1 MKILNLPGS
10 LGETTEER
18 TGQSKGESFMSKVV
32 DYFLKYVAFDT
43 QSAEEAATVPS
54 TEKQFAL
61 ARLLAEQL
69 KNIGVRDVSMS
80 EHGYVYGTIPANG
93 DYNCQ
98 TVGFL
103 AHMDTSPDCP
113 DENVRPRLIKN
124 YDGKDILLNKPLGVK
139 MTTEMF
145 PFLKNYVGK
154 DLITTDGTTLL
165 GADDKAG
172 IAEIMTMAET
182 LLTHPE
188 IPHGTIKIAF
198 TPDEE
203 VGHGVDFFDVPGWGA
218 DVAYTVDG
226 GAWGEMEYETFNAA
240 AMKVTV
246 HGSNIHPGSAKNK
259 MKNSILIGMEF
270 ESMLPENEKPQYTEK
285 YEGFFHLNSIGGN
298 VENTTLHYIV
308 RDHDRTRFEERKAL
322 GKKIGEFL
330 NAKYGEGTVDVE
342 ITDTYYNMAEKI
354 HPHMYLMDVAAE
366 AFKELGVETPV
377 ISPVRGG
384 TDGSRLSYMGLPCPN
399 LCTGGHNYHGKYE
412 FICIQSMEKTVKL
425 LLKIAEKFT
434 KVEKKA

>member
-1 MKILNLPGS
+1 MRAYERFLNYVPVWTTS
-10 LGETTEER
+10 DET
-18 TGQSKGESFMSKVV
+18 S
-32 DYFLKYVAFDT
+32 D
-43 QSAEEAATVPS
+43 TVPS
-54 TEKQFAL
+54 ADRELVL
-61 ARLLAEQL
+61 ARMLVEEMKGLGIADARVDD
-69 KNIGVRDVSMS
+69 K
-80 EHGYVYGTIPANG
+80 GYVYGHIPATPG
-93 DYNCQ
+93 CEDKPSLGL
-98 TVGFL
+98 V
-103 AHMDTSPDCP
+103 AHMDTVADASG
-113 DENVRPRLIKN
+113 ENIKPQIIEN
-124 YDGKDILLNKPLGVK
+124 YDGKDVVLKGSGDILKVD
-139 MTTEMF
+139 EF
-145 PFLKNYVGK
+145 PYLAELKGRT
-154 DLITTDGTTLL
+154 LITTDGTTLL

-240 AMKVTV
+240 SMKVTI

-259 MKNSILIGMEF
+259 MKNSILIGLEF
-270 ESMLPENEKPQYTEK
+270 QSMLPENEKPQYTEK
-285 YEGFFHLNSIGGN
+285 YEGFFHLNHIGGN

-308 RDHDRTRFEERKAL
+308 RDHDMTRFEERKAL
-322 GKKIGEFL
+322 GNKIGEFL
-330 NAKYGEGTVDVE
+330 NAKYGEGTVEVE
-342 ITDTYYNMAEKI
+342 IADTYYNMAEKI
-354 HPHMYLMDVAAE
+354 RPHMYLMDVAAE
-366 AFKELGVETPV
+366 AFKELGIETPA
-377 ISPVRGG
+377 INPVRGG

-412 FICIQSMEKTVKL
+412 FICIQSMEKTVEL

-434 KVEKKA
+434 KVEKQA

>member
-1 MKILNLPGS
+1 
-10 LGETTEER
+10 
-18 TGQSKGESFMSKVV
+18 
-32 DYFLKYVAFDT
+32 
-43 QSAEEAATVPS
+43 
-54 TEKQFAL
+54 
-61 ARLLAEQL
+61 
-69 KNIGVRDVSMS
+69 
-80 EHGYVYGTIPANG
+80 
-93 DYNCQ
+93 
-98 TVGFL
+98 
-103 AHMDTSPDCP
+103 MDTSPDCP
-113 DENVRPRLIKN
+113 DENVRPQLVKH
-124 YDGKDILLNKPLGVK
+124 YDGKDITLNKALGVK
-139 MTTEMF
+139 MTTKMF
-145 PFLKNYVGK
+145 PFLKNYVGQ

-240 AMKVTV
+240 SMKVTI

-270 ESMLPENEKPQYTEK
+270 QSMRPENEKPQYTEK
-285 YEGFFHLNSIGGN
+285 YEGFFHLNNIGGN

-308 RDHDRTRFEERKAL
+308 RDHDMTRFEERKVL

-330 NAKYGEGTVDVE
+330 NAKYGEGTVEVE
-342 ITDTYYNMAEKI
+342 IADTYYNMAEKI
-354 HPHMYLMDVAAE
+354 RPHMYLSDVAAE
-366 AFKELGVETPV
+366 AFKELGIETPE
-377 ISPVRGG
+377 INPVRGG

-412 FICIQSMEKTVKL
+412 FICIQSMEKTVEL

-434 KVEKKA
+434 KVEKQA

>member
-1 MKILNLPGS
+1 
-10 LGETTEER
+10 
-18 TGQSKGESFMSKVV
+18 
-32 DYFLKYVAFDT
+32 
-43 QSAEEAATVPS
+43 
-54 TEKQFAL
+54 
-61 ARLLAEQL
+61 
-69 KNIGVRDVSMS
+69 
-80 EHGYVYGTIPANG
+80 
-93 DYNCQ
+93 
-98 TVGFL
+98 
-103 AHMDTSPDCP
+103 
-113 DENVRPRLIKN
+113 
-124 YDGKDILLNKPLGVK
+124 
-139 MTTEMF
+139 MTTKMF
-145 PFLKNYVGK
+145 PFLKNYVGQ

-240 AMKVTV
+240 SMKVTI

-259 MKNSILIGMEF
+259 MKNSILIGLEF
-270 ESMLPENEKPQYTEK
+270 QSMLPENEKPQYTEK
-285 YEGFFHLNSIGGN
+285 YEGFFHLNNIGGN

-308 RDHDRTRFEERKAL
+308 RDHDMTRFEERKAL
-322 GKKIGEFL
+322 GKKIGAFL
-330 NAKYGEGTVDVE
+330 NAKYGEGTVEVE
-342 ITDTYYNMAEKI
+342 IADTYYNMAEKI
-354 HPHMYLMDVAAE
+354 RPHMYLMDVAAE
-366 AFKELGVETPV
+366 AFKELGIETPA
-377 ISPVRGG
+377 INPVRGG

-412 FICIQSMEKTVKL
+412 FICIQSMEKTVEL

-434 KVEKKA
+434 KVEKQA

>member
-1 MKILNLPGS
+1 
-10 LGETTEER
+10 
-18 TGQSKGESFMSKVV
+18 MSKVV

-43 QSAEEAATVPS
+43 QSAEDAGTVPS

-61 ARLLAEQL
+61 AKLLSEQL
-69 KNIGVRDVSMS
+69 KNIGVKDVSMS

-113 DENVRPRLIKN
+113 DENVRPQLVKH
-124 YDGKDILLNKPLGVK
+124 YDGKDITLNKALGVK
-139 MTTEMF
+139 MTTKMF
-145 PFLKNYVGK
+145 PFLKNYVGQ

-240 AMKVTV
+240 SMKVTI

-259 MKNSILIGMEF
+259 MKNSILIGLEF
-270 ESMLPENEKPQYTEK
+270 QSMLPENEKPQYTEK
-285 YEGFFHLNSIGGN
+285 YEGFFHLNNIGGN

-308 RDHDRTRFEERKAL
+308 RDHDMTRFEERKAL
-322 GKKIGEFL
+322 GNKIGETL
-330 NAKYGEGTVDVE
+330 NAKYGEGTVEVE
-342 ITDTYYNMAEKI
+342 IADTYYNMAEKI
-354 HPHMYLMDVAAE
+354 RPHMYLMDVAAE
-366 AFKELGVETPV
+366 AFKELGIETPA
-377 ISPVRGG
+377 INPVRGG

-412 FICIQSMEKTVKL
+412 FICIQSMEKTVEL

-434 KVEKKA
+434 KVEKQA

>member
-1 MKILNLPGS
+1 
-10 LGETTEER
+10 
-18 TGQSKGESFMSKVV
+18 
-32 DYFLKYVAFDT
+32 
-43 QSAEEAATVPS
+43 
-54 TEKQFAL
+54 
-61 ARLLAEQL
+61 
-69 KNIGVRDVSMS
+69 
-80 EHGYVYGTIPANG
+80 
-93 DYNCQ
+93 
-98 TVGFL
+98 
-103 AHMDTSPDCP
+103 MDTSPDCP
-113 DENVRPRLIKN
+113 DENVRPQLVKH
-124 YDGKDILLNKPLGVK
+124 YDGKDITLNKALGVK
-139 MTTEMF
+139 MTTKMF
-145 PFLKNYVGK
+145 PFLKNYVGQ

-240 AMKVTV
+240 SMKVTI

-259 MKNSILIGMEF
+259 MKNSILIGLEF
-270 ESMLPENEKPQYTEK
+270 QSMLPENEKPQYTEK
-285 YEGFFHLNSIGGN
+285 YEGFFHLNQIGGN

-308 RDHDRTRFEERKAL
+308 RDHDMTRFEERKAL
-322 GKKIGEFL
+322 GNKIGEFL
-330 NAKYGEGTVDVE
+330 NAKYGEGTVEVE
-342 ITDTYYNMAEKI
+342 IADTYYNMAEKI
-354 HPHMYLMDVAAE
+354 RPHMYLMDVAAE
-366 AFKELGVETPV
+366 AFKELGIETPV
-377 ISPVRGG
+377 INPVRGG

-412 FICIQSMEKTVKL
+412 FICIQSMEKTVEL

-434 KVEKKA
+434 KVEKQA

>member
-1 MKILNLPGS
+1 MTLV
-10 LGETTEER
+10 ER
-18 TGQSKGESFMSKVV
+18 
-32 DYFLKYVAFDT
+32 FLKYVSFDT
-43 QSAEEAATVPS
+43 QSNEESGVTPS
-54 TEKQFAL
+54 TPGQMVFA
-61 ARLLAEQL
+61 RFL
-69 KNIGVRDVSMS
+69 KEELEALGLEEITLDEN
-80 EHGYVYGTIPANG
+80 GYLFATLPANI
-93 DYNCQ
+93 DKSVPV
-98 TVGFL
+98 VGFI
-103 AHMDTSPDCP
+103 AHMDTSPDMSGK
-113 DENVRPRLIKN
+113 DVSPRIVEN
-124 YDGKDILLNKPLGVK
+124 YDGKDIVLNKPLGVK
-139 MTTEMF
+139 MTTKMF
-145 PFLKNYVGK
+145 PFLKNYVGQ

-240 AMKVTV
+240 SMKVMI

-270 ESMLPENEKPQYTEK
+270 QSMLPENEKPQYTEK
-285 YEGFFHLNSIGGN
+285 YEGFFHLNHIGGN

-308 RDHDRTRFEERKAL
+308 RDHDMTRFEERKAL
-322 GKKIGEFL
+322 GNKIGEFL
-330 NAKYGEGTVDVE
+330 NAKYGEGTVEVE
-342 ITDTYYNMAEKI
+342 IADTYYNMAEKI
-354 HPHMYLMDVAAE
+354 RPHMYLMDVAAE
-366 AFKELGVETPV
+366 AFKELGIETPA
-377 ISPVRGG
+377 INPVRGG

-412 FICIQSMEKTVKL
+412 FICIQSMEKTVEL

-434 KVEKKA
+434 KVEKQA